1 MAGPWLTLITLG
13 WWVSAAAA
21 VAPDVFPLDACPA
34 GDIATGPDGFH
45 CSSLPVE
52 FTTDGIYHMR
62 QSSGEVLQVYC
73 DMSGGRWNEI
83 MRRGV
88 DSELTPVAP
97 ADQLSFAGSPGS
109 TDYDQLYGDLHSEFF
124 VGKTDLGRFAAD
136 SSLRTELMVE
146 VETTDDE
153 YYFAIFKV
161 ASLQPIEVKGYFL
174 GNAGAGLFDTLNT
187 HSFNGECSEA
197 WYADDCTLLSTVD
210 RPHLTR
216 PLDGTPRADGSWDWP
231 TVQKPLKRIS
241 MKVRVNKGEFCT
253 RGAELSLAL
262 SPQKLLELN
271 ADLTMSPSI
280 TTADVAGTSAM
291 ATNVTITC
299 RDPSKVIITKDQYQ
313 INDYSAQS
321 SSKTFICRAP
331 SQNAMFDD
339 LPVAADAICMTPCP
353 ADYTLVAPTEWTV
366 GAITDT
372 VNRLSCLS
380 PVVDRPGLGPYKAAQ
395 LCGQRGEQLLDFPVP
410 KDRLNNPSGFSL
422 ITAMHYSKDPQ
433 DNVMKIRD
441 LRGTFMPSHQFDS
454 GAAPGDYSNGD
465 RCVAL
470 YEDPAVD
477 PPGTMVRHS
486 ECYNTEHRFVCMKN
500 VGCDAEHFFHEG
512 FCYNLLIASSV
523 KDHMDDCYPDPK
535 NVGGRNGM
543 PAVPTSSLL
552 TALAA
557 RPDNPDLPVAVGVYR
572 RHDGFFMMDEP
583 IADTDITISDPA
595 ELCAVLD
602 MTAGALTSMACNENT
617 VRPALCQYP
626 GLPQKECPTVMKL
639 KYPSSV
645 EAGSGNPNSHNQVST
660 VTAANGYN
668 FYEQQFSH
676 TLEYKCLGLMED
688 WELQT
693 NLDSLTVQDVSHWAP
708 AEVLACTTDDQ
719 SGYPAN
725 SNFSQAGPHLIHA
738 CRFPLQTAN
747 FETDQQQT
755 CNHANYLYEG
765 AVIDCDQCM
774 MNPLAPHSDM
784 TLTSDWDSVARTLG
798 TVVNYSCSAGLTTV
812 SGDMVQQ
819 QTCTLD
825 GWAGDIVQCD
835 TCEWLP
841 SFNASSGVNI
851 SVTGGMQ
858 FGGLVEMACLPGLEA
873 ADGSVF
879 SSAICTPDAWNL
891 CHTNFSCDFCHGPPL
906 NHTVPAYVSGHDWD
920 GSTRIQ
926 GTVVTYTCEG
936 ATVTASGLQEQ
947 YQNCTD
953 LGWVG
958 EISDCGVCAGDPMN
972 ATGAASRRWD
982 GTRTVGAA
990 AWYHCAAGTATA
1002 DGATLQNQTC
1012 TTSGW
1017 EGTVLLCDTC
1027 IGEPVNVTGMTTI
1040 TSSFTGDRQIGDQV
1054 TYTCQAPLTTSAG
1067 QQLQTV
1073 NCTDQGWLGDVLPC
1087 EVCPPP
1093 PAGNHS
1099 TIRHMDTSGNF
1110 GDRLGSSI
1118 TYHCNHHL
1126 YTAEGHN
1133 RIQAVCEAS
1142 GWTVCEPEIEC
1153 NFCAD
1158 LGDVSQYGGTLTWDY
1173 TGVREVGTVV
1183 TLTCGTGLATPELNT
1198 TQTLTCGLNGWNR
1211 AVPCSVCTDPAP
1223 TPPASL
1229 EPNVTWT
1236 LGDPT
1241 AIYTCLESKKFAWGL
1256 TTFEMTCSPTGW
1268 PCVPEC
1274 EYCAGS
1280 PNPPAGVYPTDVF
1293 YNPGG
1298 QATYQCSANMQT
1310 ALNDTVQTLTCV
1322 ETGWEGDLLP
1332 CDVCIGEV
1340 TAPSP
1345 GQNRIW
1351 SGNNTVDTIVTY
1363 ECVPGME
1370 TEEGT
1375 TYQTRNCTTD
1385 GWTPPPLPCDLC
1397 NLAPGPRHYMS
1408 RDWSGNRTVNSTA
1421 TYTCHGNL
1429 TTMANE
1435 TEQTITCTETG
1446 WSAPV
1451 QPCAMCKDPIPDAGN
1466 STERNMT
1473 SWVGWRLPGATVE
1486 YLCSTGAVQTVT
1498 CTGSGWEPEVLPPCC
1513 LSRSSSGLLRPG
1525 GHR

>member
-1 MAGPWLTLITLG
+1 
-13 WWVSAAAA
+13 
-21 VAPDVFPLDACPA
+21 
-34 GDIATGPDGFH
+34 
-45 CSSLPVE
+45 
-52 FTTDGIYHMR
+52 
-62 QSSGEVLQVYC
+62 
-73 DMSGGRWNEI
+73 
-83 MRRGV
+83 
-88 DSELTPVAP
+88 
-97 ADQLSFAGSPGS
+97 
-109 TDYDQLYGDLHSEFF
+109 
-124 VGKTDLGRFAAD
+124 
-136 SSLRTELMVE
+136 
-146 VETTDDE
+146 
-153 YYFAIFKV
+153 
-161 ASLQPIEVKGYFL
+161 
-174 GNAGAGLFDTLNT
+174 
-187 HSFNGECSEA
+187 
-197 WYADDCTLLSTVD
+197 
-210 RPHLTR
+210 
-216 PLDGTPRADGSWDWP
+216 
-231 TVQKPLKRIS
+231 
-241 MKVRVNKGEFCT
+241 
-253 RGAELSLAL
+253 
-262 SPQKLLELN
+262 
-271 ADLTMSPSI
+271 MSPSI

-626 GLPQKECPTVMKL
+626 GLPQK
-639 KYPSSV
+639 
-645 EAGSGNPNSHNQVST
+645 
-660 VTAANGYN
+660 
-668 FYEQQFSH
+668 
-676 TLEYKCLGLMED
+676 
-688 WELQT
+688 
-693 NLDSLTVQDVSHWAP
+693 
-708 AEVLACTTDDQ
+708 ACTTDDQ

-851 SVTGGMQ
+851 SVTGGTQ

-947 YQNCTD
+947 YQNLYRPRLGRRD
-953 LGWVG
+953 LRLRRLCRGPDERYGRRQSPVG
-958 EISDCGVCAGDPMN
+958 RHAHGRRGGLVPLRRRHGH
-972 ATGAASRRWD
+972 SRR
-982 GTRTVGAA
+982 RHAA
-990 AWYHCAAGTATA
+990 EPDVHHIGL
-1002 DGATLQNQTC
+1002 GRNP
-1012 TTSGW
+1012 
-1017 EGTVLLCDTC
+1017 C

-1073 NCTDQGWLGDVLPC
+1073 NCTDQGWVGDVLPC
-1087 EVCPPP
+1087 E
-1093 PAGNHS
+1093 A
-1099 TIRHMDTSGNF
+1099 
-1110 GDRLGSSI
+1110 SS
-1118 TYHCNHHL
+1118 YHCNHHL

-1280 PNPPAGVYPTDVF
+1280 PDPPAGVYPTDVF

-1397 NLAPGPRHYMS
+1397 DSAPPPHAYMT

-1473 SWVGWRLPGATVE
+1473 SRVGWRLPGATVE

-1513 LSRSSSGLLRPG
+1513 SAL
-1525 GHR
+1525 